1 MDLHDRRIKG
11 DVLTYQK
18 NVPGYGNTARF
29 AFRDLR
35 DQIFDSPGAGKH
47 CRLMIHAPDIPMHGY
62 LTAGVSLS
70 SQAILFAL
78 FGIGSASR
86 QNGM

>member
-1 MDLHDRRIKG
+1 LDLHGRRIKG

-18 NVPGYGNTARF
+18 NVPGCWNTARF

-47 CRLMIHAPDIPMHGY
+47 CCLMIHAPDEPMHGY
-62 LTAGVSLS
+62 LTAGVSPS
-70 SQAILFAL
+70 SQAIPFAL

-86 QNGM
+86 QNGI